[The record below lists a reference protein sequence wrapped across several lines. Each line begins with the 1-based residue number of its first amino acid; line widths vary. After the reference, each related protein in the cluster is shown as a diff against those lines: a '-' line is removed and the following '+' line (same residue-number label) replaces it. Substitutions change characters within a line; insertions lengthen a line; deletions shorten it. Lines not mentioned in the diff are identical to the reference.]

1 MRRISPRQAQL
12 LQNLR
17 AVGVPL
23 LDNPYQT
30 YPVHV
35 EKTTSPLG
43 TELLAVNGGFL
54 VFPRLELIITG
65 RITIT
70 RLLVRGKG
78 IDLGSWPLPACPTH
92 SKSHCWHHPGDRDV
106 SIAQTQAFP
115 TDKDVFWPLKPGQ
128 LLRRYLVGFVSSS
141 GAPSKPAQVEL
152 EFGVRD
158 MGETYWFSVTCG
170 RATNNLSTSRA
181 ESGDAATGG

>member
-12 LQNLR
+12 LNNLR
-17 AVGVPL
+17 RAGVPL
-23 LDNPYQT
+23 LDDTYQT

-35 EKTTSPLG
+35 EKLSSPIG

-54 VFPRLELIITG
+54 VFPRLELIITR

-70 RLLVRGKG
+70 RFLVRGKG

-115 TDKDVFWPLKPGQ
+115 IDKDTFLPSKPGQ
-128 LLRRYLVGFVSSS
+128 LLRRYLVGFVSPS
-141 GAPSKPAQVEL
+141 GSRSEPAHVEL
-152 EFGVRD
+152 EFGVRE
-158 MGETYWFSVTCG
+158 MGETHWFPLTC
-170 RATNNLSTSRA
+170 
-181 ESGDAATGG
+181 GDAAAGIPVQPTESKDATSDA